1 MPASDRPDVA
11 QPQNSGGPD
20 RGYTPLQMLYLLR
33 LRNLIARR
41 QQYVGRLESGNW
53 RLKLLDK
60 ALYSTYRDCVDLSL
74 TGEARNL
81 LRQIR
86 QAQVR

>member
-1 MPASDRPDVA
+1 MSASDRPDVA
-11 QPQNSGGPD
+11 RRQSSGGPD
-20 RGYTPLQMLYLLR
+20 RGYTPFQTLYLLR
-33 LRNLIARR
+33 LKNLITRR

-74 TGEARNL
+74 ATEARNL

-86 QAQVR
+86 QAQAS